1 MKVLITGA
9 HGLFGTACRTVFS
22 SHGHDIQPLSRQ
34 YISDAL
40 PRDITERLSA
50 VDLVIHAAA
59 NTNVEQCELK
69 PDDCYRDNFLLT
81 DLVASACA
89 IAKVKLIYMSSTGVY
104 GSYQDEPYF
113 ESSKTRPTTH
123 YHKAKRLGEKVV
135 LSNSTQNLVIR
146 TGWLFGG
153 SFENPKNFVAR
164 RLEEATDASVKG
176 QKLYANNE
184 QRGCPTYTIDVAN
197 RLLQLILMG
206 HQGLFNVVNTGQASR
221 LEYVVAI
228 IETAGLHLDVKP
240 ASAIYFNRK
249 AKVPHNETAVN
260 WRANESGLP
269 EMPTWRSSLKH
280 YVIQQSIRER
290 AKHYDR

>member
-9 HGLFGTACRTVFS
+9 LGLFGTACRTVFT
-22 SHGHDIQPLSRQ
+22 SHGNDIQPLSRQ
-34 YISDAL
+34 YIYNVP
-40 PRDITERLSA
+40 PRDIAERLSA

-59 NTNVEQCELK
+59 NTNVEQCEVK
-69 PDDCYRDNFLLT
+69 PEACYRDNFLLT
-81 DLVASACA
+81 EVVASACA
-89 IAKVKLIYMSSTGVY
+89 IAQVKLIYISSTGVY
-104 GSYQDEPYF
+104 GSYQDEPYC
-113 ESSKTRPTTH
+113 ESSKARPTTH

-135 LSNSTQNLVIR
+135 LTTSTQNLVIR

-153 SFENPKNFVAR
+153 SFGNPKNFVAR

-176 QKLYANNE
+176 QKLYANND

-206 HQGLFNVVNTGQASR
+206 HRGLFNVVNEGQASR

-228 IETAGLHLDVKP
+228 LEAAGLHLDVKP
-240 ASAIYFNRK
+240 ASATYFNRK

-269 EMPTWRSSLKH
+269 EMPAWKSRLKH
-280 YVIQQSIRER
+280 YIIQQSNC
-290 AKHYDR
+290 AKSKAL